1 MAKFITDENI
11 RLNIIVNGNKAQKEL
26 LDLEKSTK
34 DLTRTQKDLRAE
46 KARLIAAGKQE
57 SAEFKNVTAEIKK
70 NNASLTVNKA
80 KMEALQKEI
89 GVTGLTMR
97 QLKQRASVLRLA
109 LNNAMPNGED
119 SKRYNLELK
128 AISSRLTELQLKGK
142 TTRMSLSSIA
152 GGFNKYAALGASAI
166 AATTGMVLGLQKMID
181 YNGKLSDAQSD
192 VQKTTGLT
200 KKQVDELTK
209 SFGVFSTRTSR
220 MELLQLAEEAG
231 RLGMT
236 GVDNILSFVKV
247 ANELK
252 VALGDDLGEEQI
264 REVGKMVTV
273 YKVGQKEGKNFEE
286 SMRAL
291 GSSINEVSASGA
303 NQASYLVDFLKR
315 TGGISDV
322 ANIAAQDMIGLAAAF
337 DEAGQSQEISATAIN
352 KFYGSAA
359 DDVSKFA
366 KVAGV
371 SITEYSRLLEE
382 DANEALILFLKGIK
396 KGDPSLEEMSSR
408 LKGIELG
415 GTRGAQAITALASNI
430 ENLENKQ
437 AIANKSLKES
447 TSLTAEY
454 NIKNNNLAASI
465 EKIQKKLMG
474 AFSSPI
480 LIGALTGMVK
490 LVQNIISPTEKLSEK
505 LRDQQLELY
514 VLESRIKNVNISQ
527 EDRVKLIDKLK
538 SQYPDHLKNI
548 NSETITNLEL
558 SKALKSVNDD
568 LINKIILQEKDE
580 DINEQNETIAR
591 RKIKLFKEEE
601 SLIKLIANNAR
612 DYNLNIKEGVTLEQQ
627 ALDIAKQ
634 MKDAN
639 IVKLFGGSK
648 DIGQN
653 LTRIKNLQEIIN
665 YEEGEGNKLLTEK
678 IDLKKR
684 LGILDKPDV
693 SGNSEKP
700 KEGEEK
706 FIGNTKFVF
715 KGGKWEA
722 LKDTGGGGG
731 GGGGE
736 TEMTA
741 SDKAIADSKVKL
753 SEFIAQWNADQELQ
767 EQLLKFEKSQRAEEE
782 EILNLE
788 NKYLKMAEDAGFET
802 LEAARLEDIK
812 NEEIQVVKDKWSAIR
827 LSEKQKEDAKYK
839 ALDEKQKQALIKAEE
854 NLEAAKK
861 NLQMVGLNTLAN
873 IFGKKTAL
881 YKLIFGLEKALAIS
895 NVIIET
901 KKANAQIIS
910 NLAIANMKA
919 VAMNPLVGGLPWT
932 ATNTIIAGKE
942 TLANNLNAGIQIAG
956 IVGTA
961 IQGFEQGL
969 YPVEREQDGKIFNA
983 QFGGKT
989 QSGVVNKPTMFL
1001 AGENGPEL
1009 IVDSKAFRQINPDIR
1024 NSFQREI
1031 ARVKGFEQGFYPQQ
1045 IKAPTSSPDDITVNS
1060 DQSNNNNAQ
1069 IVEVLIR
1076 ATSILDKLERD
1087 GVIAYMTDDLRN
1099 AKKIKEA
1106 IADYDALRNKNKR

>member
-192 VQKTTGLT
+192 VQKTTGLN